1 MGITDTRSDPRA
13 RRVAAVLRG
22 LGLVLLLVGA
32 AGYLLPAGPVH
43 WTALIPAALG
53 AMALAASTLARW
65 PVAAA
70 AVGAVLCLVAL
81 MGGGSALAQIPA
93 LLAGEAGAAVASRSA
108 TALAAIAA
116 LAALAFVPWRRAA

>member
-53 AMALAASTLARW
+53 AMALAASTLRAGLSRPRRWAR
-65 PVAAA
+65 
-70 AVGAVLCLVAL
+70 C
-81 MGGGSALAQIPA
+81 SA
-93 LLAGEAGAAVASRSA
+93 S
-108 TALAAIAA
+108 
-116 LAALAFVPWRRAA
+116 WR